1 MGKSTI
7 MIQART
13 GSTRLPKKVLS
24 KIEEKPL
31 IWHVIN
37 RVKRVHG
44 IKQIVLV
51 TTRKKE
57 DEILIRIANK
67 SNILSFTGDTY
78 DVLNRYYQCASQFD
92 ADPII
97 RITGDCP
104 LIDHTLVENML
115 KFYNH
120 NDFDYVSNTLFPTF
134 PDGLDV
140 EIFSFKTLSKMA
152 KNARMKSERE
162 HVTSYI
168 LNHPK
173 QFKTLNFKNK
183 TNLANYRWTVDT
195 YKDLKFVR
203 KIYSKMRPCK
213 VFAMNSVLKVISKN
227 PKILD
232 LNREFI
238 RNEGYLQSLKND
250 KRKS

>member
-1 MGKSTI
+1 

-24 KIEEKPL
+24 KIEGKPL

-37 RVKRVHG
+37 RMKKVHG
-44 IKQIVLV
+44 IYQIVLV

-67 SNILSFTGDTY
+67 NNILSYTGDTY
-78 DVLNRYYQCASQFD
+78 DVLNRYFQCAVKFD

-104 LIDHTLVENML
+104 LIDHTLVKNML
-115 KFYNH
+115 EFYNNH
-120 NDFDYVSNTLFPTF
+120 DFDYVSNTLSPTF
-134 PDGLDV
+134 PDGLDT

-152 KNARMKSERE
+152 KKAKMKSERE

-173 QFKTLNFKNK
+173 EFKTFNFINE

-195 YKDLKFVR
+195 YSDLKLVR
-203 KIYSKMRPCK
+203 KVYSEMRPRK
-213 VFAMNSVLKVISKN
+213 TFTINHILKIVKKN
-227 PKILD
+227 PTILNFNKG
-232 LNREFI
+232 LV
-238 RNEGYLQSLKND
+238 RNEEYLKSLKND
-250 KRKS
+250 KKIL